1 MLWIALSQARSLH
14 AVVSLVVAV
23 VAALLAALLAAEA
36 AVLLCARVPIRPA
49 RVGVLD
55 PVGVG
60 GGGACG
66 GACLLLVR
74 G

>member
-14 AVVSLVVAV
+14 AGLSLVAAV
-23 VAALLAALLAAEA
+23 VAALLAAEA